1 MKKICLTFTV
11 LSLVFA
17 TNFAKAQTKEPKV
30 TFTEESFDF
39 SNIAEEKGPVTHE
52 FIFTNTGGAPLII
65 QNVKASCG
73 CTTPDWTKD
82 PVLPGKKGTVKAT
95 YNPQNRPGEFNKT
108 ITVTSNAENNTVV
121 LTIKGKVAPKPRT
134 LEDDYPMQ
142 MGGLRLK
149 SNHIAFIK
157 VFTTEV
163 KTDSLQIINT
173 STEAIKMTFE
183 KVPEHIKIKAVP
195 ETIKPNQKGTIVA
208 TYDGTKQTDWGF
220 IMDRIDLILD
230 GKFDANNRISVSA
243 TIDED
248 FSKLTP
254 EQKALAPK
262 ANFETKD
269 FNFNTIKE
277 GDKADFDFKLTND
290 GKSDLLIRKVKASC
304 GCTAATPTE
313 TTIKPGKST
322 TIKTSFNS
330 TGKPGKQNKTV
341 TIITNDPDNSNIT
354 LRISGEVE
362 KLEQPNNTT
371 PPNNPTPESP
381 KK

>member
-1 MKKICLTFTV
+1 MIKIMKTISLTFV
-11 LSLVFA
+11 LLSLLFA
-17 TNFAKAQTKEPKV
+17 KSTVKAQTKDPKI

-39 SNIAEEKGPVTHE
+39 TTIAEEKGPVTHE
-52 FIFTNTGGAPLII
+52 FPFTNTGGAPLII

-82 PVLPGKKGTVKAT
+82 PVLPGKNGVIKAT
-95 YNPQNRPGEFNKT
+95 YNPQNRPGQFNKT

-121 LTIKGKVAPKPRT
+121 LTIKGTVTPKPHT

-157 VFTTEV
+157 VFKNQV

-173 STEAIKMTFE
+173 STAPIKMSFD
-183 KVPEHIKIKAVP
+183 KIPDHIKIKVVP
-195 ETIKPNQKGTIVA
+195 ETIKPNEKGLIIA
-208 TYDGTKQTDWGF
+208 TYDGAKQTDWGF
-220 IMDRIDLILD
+220 VMDRVDFILD

-248 FSKLTP
+248 FSQLTP
-254 EQKALAPK
+254 EQKANAPK

-290 GKSDLLIRKVKASC
+290 GKTDLLIRKVKASC
-304 GCTAATPTE
+304 GCTAAVPTE

-341 TIITNDPDNSNIT
+341 TVITNDPDNSTIT

-362 KLEQPNNTT
+362 KVDQPQPEKT
-371 PPNNPTPESP
+371 NP
-381 KK
+381 

>member
-1 MKKICLTFTV
+1 MKNICLIFTA

-17 TNFAKAQTKEPKV
+17 TDFAKAQTKDPKV

-39 SNIAEEKGPVTHE
+39 TNIAEEKGPVTHE
-52 FIFTNTGGAPLII
+52 FTFTNTGGAPLII

-82 PVLPGKKGTVKAT
+82 PVLPGKKGVVKAT
-95 YNPQNRPGEFNKT
+95 YNPQNRPGEFNKS

-121 LTIKGKVAPKPRT
+121 LTIKGKVTPKPRT

-157 VFTTEV
+157 VFTTEI

-173 STEAIKMTFE
+173 STEPIKMTFE
-183 KVPEHIKIKAVP
+183 KIPDHIQIKAVP
-195 ETIKPNQKGTIVA
+195 ETLKPNQKGTIVA
-208 TYDGTKQTDWGF
+208 TYDGNKQKDWGF
-220 IMDRIDLILD
+220 IMDRVDLILN
-230 GKFDANNRISVSA
+230 GKFDANNRISISA

-254 EQKALAPK
+254 EQKANAPK

-304 GCTAATPTE
+304 GCTAAVPAE

-330 TGKPGKQNKTV
+330 AGKPGKQNKTV
-341 TIITNDPDNSNIT
+341 TIITNDPDNSTIT

-362 KLEQPNNTT
+362 KVEQPNNTN
-371 PPNNPTPESP
+371 PNPTPDNQ

>member
-1 MKKICLTFTV
+1 MKTISLTLV
-11 LSLVFA
+11 LLSLLFA
-17 TNFAKAQTKEPKV
+17 NSMVKAQTKDPKIA
-30 TFTEESFDF
+30 FTEESFDF
-39 SNIAEEKGPVTHE
+39 TTIAEEKGPVTHE
-52 FIFTNTGGAPLII
+52 FTFTNTGGAPVII

-82 PVLPGKKGTVKAT
+82 PVLPGKTGIIKAT
-95 YNPQNRPGEFNKT
+95 YNPQNRPGQFNKS

-121 LTIKGKVAPKPRT
+121 LTIKGTVTPKPHT

-157 VFTTEV
+157 VFKNQV

-173 STEAIKMTFE
+173 STAPIKMSFD
-183 KVPEHIKIKAVP
+183 KIPDHIKIKAVP
-195 ETIKPNQKGTIVA
+195 ETIKPNEKGVIIA
-208 TYDGTKQTDWGF
+208 TYDGAKQTDWGF
-220 IMDRIDLILD
+220 VMDRVDFILD

-248 FSKLTP
+248 FTQLTP
-254 EQKALAPK
+254 EQKANAPK
-262 ANFETKD
+262 ANFETKEFD
-269 FNFNTIKE
+269 FKTIKE

-290 GKSDLLIRKVKASC
+290 GKTDLLIRKVKASC

-313 TTIKPGKST
+313 TTVKPGKST

-341 TIITNDPDNSNIT
+341 TVITNDPDNSTVT

-362 KLEQPNNTT
+362 KVDQPQPEKT
-371 PPNNPTPESP
+371 NP
-381 KK
+381 